1 MVGSFELGQVGDLA
15 SGNPCRFCQ
24 NIPGKSTDGAKDQG
38 TARARTQAPLGALL
52 EHGSRC
58 EMSRLTRGD

>member
-38 TARARTQAPLGALL
+38 TGRARTQAPLGAL
-52 EHGSRC
+52 EHGSQC
-58 EMSRLTRGD
+58 EMSWLTRGD